1 MRPKLKLKPCPF
13 CGGKAALI
21 NGCEWLSA
29 YSAAECTR
37 CGLRSPLFFVSTSES
52 SDASAAEYWNKRVYK
67 AKGL

>member
-29 YSAAECTR
+29 YSAVECTR
-37 CGLRSPLFFVSTSES
+37 CGLRSPLFFVATSES
-52 SDASAAEYWNKRVYK
+52 SDASATEYWNKRVYK